1 MEIIIKFQKNNLQKG
16 NLPGKISKPNSKIT
30 REYLRKCY
38 PEIIQSINHL
48 ILIQNFLK
56 YR

>member
-30 REYLRKCY
+30 REYLKKCY